1 MMMQRRYIW
10 QRWQGCYLCRK
21 WQGWNKADKTLLAA
35 AVIFLF
41 ALCLYIR
48 CRDNVLAAGFL
59 FCAEAAL
66 VGGIAD
72 WFAVTALFEKPL
84 GFPWHTA
91 ILPRRRQAFIE
102 VTGRMLQREFFGK
115 KVLVAKLKE
124 ADYAAGLLDW
134 LAQKEHRELL
144 ADWLHG
150 MIKKWLLAEGGSLAE
165 KIPDRLAGRLA
176 AAAGEAVSA
185 ARVRDVMLYGAREL
199 AERIGQPDFL
209 ARTGRALDAYIDSRL
224 DGPMSMMLAGLAQSV
239 NIINTGEAAELIQSR
254 CLLLLE
260 RARQADSEEAVQLM
274 AAAEKITAFL
284 QKNSAVKQELGGVL
298 LNLVKGT
305 DLNKCLFNTTN
316 TTNGTDGDTINGDI
330 INGNTIDGG
339 AGNGDAGNC
348 ITGSCI
354 AANCNTANA
363 AGGADAGLRELSG
376 EIVDAVY
383 RVIRESGPLR
393 SELNGMCYQLTARGA
408 LQAQELLGSIV
419 SDVLGTMTDKQ
430 INRLVYDKAE
440 PDLLWIRMN
449 GSIVGAAIGLVIF
462 AVLQLI

>member
-1 MMMQRRYIW
+1 MMIW
-10 QRWQGCYLCRK
+10 QR
-21 WQGWNKADKTLLAA
+21 WNKADKTLLAA

-48 CRDNVLAAGFL
+48 YRDNVLAAGFL

-102 VTGRMLQREFFGK
+102 VTGKMLQREFFGK

-144 ADWLHG
+144 ADRLHG

-176 AAAGEAVSA
+176 EAAGEAVPA
-185 ARVRDVMLYGAREL
+185 ARVRDVMLYGAKEL

-209 ARTGRALDAYIDSRL
+209 ARTGRALDAYINSRL

-239 NIINTGEAAELIQSR
+239 NIINTGEAAGLIQSR

-260 RARQADSEEAVQLM
+260 RARQADSAEAVQLM

-316 TTNGTDGDTINGDI
+316 GTDRTD
-330 INGNTIDGG
+330 GNTI
-339 AGNGDAGNC
+339 NGDAGNC
-348 ITGSCI
+348 ITV
-354 AANCNTANA
+354 NCNTDNA
-363 AGGADAGLRELSG
+363 AGGAGAGLRELSG

-383 RVIRESGPLR
+383 RVIRKSGPLR

-419 SDVLGTMTDKQ
+419 GDVLGTMTDKQ